1 MIPVIAELYIF
12 VYDKDTGYYK
22 VVSTDEATLSIPEIT
37 VNTSTNI
44 QDQISSLFNSK
55 VLLDSNYTNFILS
68 NALVDKDENKFVVSY
83 YCWIPQSVSLKN
95 NSYFQSID
103 KNIYNDSKTLQKIM
117 SVF

>member
-12 VYDKDTGYYK
+12 VYDKNTGYYK
-22 VVSTDEATLSIPEIT
+22 VVSMDEATLSIPAIT
-37 VNTSTNI
+37 IDTSTTI

-68 NALVDKDENKFVVSY
+68 NALVDQDKNQFVVSY

-95 NSYFQSID
+95 NSYFKSID
-103 KNIYNDSKTLQKIM
+103 NKIYNDSKTLQKIM
-117 SVF
+117 SIF